1 MLALCGE
8 RGKGIVV
15 KGFNRSM
22 TQGDLK
28 KWLKA
33 AGITK
38 RITFHRFRDTFATS
52 QLAAGTDIY
61 TVSKMLD
68 HANVTTTQIY
78 AKLVDST
85 KRDNVDHIKRT

>member
-1 MLALCGE
+1 
-8 RGKGIVV
+8 
-15 KGFNRSM
+15 M

-38 RITFHRFRDTFATS
+38 RIKFHRFRDIFATL

-68 HANVTTTQIY
+68 HTNVATTQIY

-85 KRDNVDHIKRT
+85 KRDIVDRIKLE